1 VGLTLNGG
9 STPAA
14 RGLVENKTGRNVAG
28 ERRTMNKYDELI
40 ANLSR
45 DVAPVSPAPPVN
57 TLGVAWFAM
66 SAVYV
71 VVATHMFGPARVGA
85 FSQLATEP
93 RFLLESL
100 LGAAAILWT
109 SLLAFRAAIP
119 AALTRQFAAGGLVLM
134 ALWLAQYVIGLVS
147 PALEP
152 SMMGKRS
159 HCYYETM
166 IYALPP
172 ILVGV
177 FLIRRLYPLRFVR
190 TAMSLSLAAGMLPAL
205 YMQLACMY
213 EPIHILSLH
222 ILPGLLMVLAGAA
235 IASLWRQRR
244 TSSNGC

>member
-1 VGLTLNGG
+1 
-9 STPAA
+9 
-14 RGLVENKTGRNVAG
+14 
-28 ERRTMNKYDELI
+28 MNKYDELI

-45 DVAPVSPAPPVN
+45 DVAPVSPAPRVN
-57 TLGVAWFAM
+57 MLAMIWFLL
-66 SAVYV
+66 SAIYV
-71 VVATHMFGPARVGA
+71 VVATHMIGPARSGA

-93 RFLLESL
+93 RFLMESL
-100 LGAAAILWT
+100 LGVAAIMWT

-119 AALTRQFAAGGLVLM
+119 AALTRQFATVGLVLI

-152 SMMGKRS
+152 SMLGKRN
-159 HCYYETM
+159 HCYFETM

-172 ILVGV
+172 ILIGL
-177 FLIRRLYPLRFVR
+177 FLVRRLYPLRFVR

-213 EPIHILSLH
+213 QPAHILAFH

-235 IASLWRQRR
+235 IAALWRQRR
-244 TSSNGC
+244 HASNGR

>member
-1 VGLTLNGG
+1 LQI
-9 STPAA
+9 S
-14 RGLVENKTGRNVAG
+14 
-28 ERRTMNKYDELI
+28 
-40 ANLSR
+40 
-45 DVAPVSPAPPVN
+45 DVAAVSPTPRVN
-57 TLGVAWFAM
+57 TLGIAWFVL

-71 VVATHMFGPARVGA
+71 VVATHIFGPARTGA

-93 RFLLESL
+93 RFLMESL
-100 LGAAAILWT
+100 LGAVAILWT

-119 AALTRQFAAGGLVLM
+119 AALTRQFAAVGFVLM
-134 ALWLAQYVIGLVS
+134 ALWLAQYLIGLVS

-152 SMMGKRS
+152 SMLGKRG

-177 FLIRRLYPLRFVR
+177 FLIRRLYALRFVR
-190 TAMSLSLAAGMLPAL
+190 TVMSLSLAAGMLPAL

-213 EPIHILSLH
+213 EPAHILSLH

-235 IASLWRQRR
+235 IAALWRQRR
-244 TSSNGC
+244 ATSRRV